1 LHGKL
6 KLGREVFCL
15 DINQGC
21 TGYLYGLLQA
31 FLLLQLSNDIG
42 KVVILNGD
50 TLSRCSCPNDRN
62 IYPMVGDAGTVTIVE
77 NTDNDTELFMNLR
90 MDGTR
95 SDSLIIPAGA
105 FRMPSTDSTREVI
118 VLPDGNQRSDE
129 HFYMNGSAVFIFTQT
144 DVPKTINELFEF
156 SSMSMDEID
165 YFMFH
170 QPNRF
175 MLEKLAHKLG
185 INKEKMPSNIV
196 ETFGNS
202 SSATI
207 PVNICYNI
215 GQPLLEKKLRIC
227 MSGFGVGLSWG
238 ALNME
243 MGPLEFCELIEK

>member
-1 LHGKL
+1 
-6 KLGREVFCL
+6 VFCL